1 MSDWR
6 RALLGLGSNLG
17 DRLATLRAGV
27 ARLTAHDGV
36 RLVACSRV
44 YSSPPMG
51 DAALHEFLNAALLI
65 ETRLSARELLA
76 LALAVET
83 NLGRV
88 RTVRWGPRTLDID
101 LLWLADVT
109 VDEPG
114 LTVPHPGLAERE
126 FVLRPAADL
135 LPELVLPDGRTV
147 ARALSEME
155 SHACIPLPGSDL
167 GG

>member
-1 MSDWR
+1 MS

-17 DRLATLRAGV
+17 DRLAILRAGA
-27 ARLTAHDGV
+27 ARLAAHESV
-36 RLVACSRV
+36 ALVAGSRV

-51 DAALHEFLNAALLI
+51 ESALHEFLNAAVLV
-65 ETRLSARELLA
+65 ETDLGPRELLT

-83 NLGRV
+83 ELGRV

-101 LLWLADVT
+101 LLWMDGVSL
-109 VDEPG
+109 DEPG

-135 LPELVLPDGRTV
+135 LPDLVLPDGRTV
-147 ARALSEME
+147 AQALMEMD

-167 GG
+167 GGQL